1 MFCID
6 LVTCLSILR
15 MSMQIKPGNI
25 IISTNLLDDTNFEK
39 VVIVIT
45 EHNEK
50 GSIGYVFNQLF
61 PRRFN
66 ELEEFKHSVPVP
78 LYAGGPVQTDML
90 YFMHR
95 RSDLIKDGESVANNV
110 YMGGDF
116 KKAVQ
121 LLNNAELSI
130 NDVRLFIGYCGWDAQ
145 ELEDEIAE
153 GSWQLTNASVDL
165 VFSSSSELLWN
176 KLNATK

>member
-1 MFCID
+1 
-6 LVTCLSILR
+6 
-15 MSMQIKPGNI
+15 MQVQPGNI
-25 IISTNLLDDTNFEK
+25 IISTKLLDNTNFEK

-61 PRRFN
+61 PRTFN
-66 ELEEFKHSVPVP
+66 ELEEFKHSIAVP
-78 LYAGGPVQTDML
+78 LYAGGPVQTDKL

-95 RSDLIKDGESVANNV
+95 RPDLIPSDEHVAGNV
-110 YMGGDF
+110 YLNGDF

-121 LLNNAELSI
+121 LLNNGQLPVK
-130 NDVRLFIGYCGWDAQ
+130 DVRLFIGYCGWDFK

-153 GSWQLTNASVDL
+153 GSWQLTNADVDF
-165 VFSSSSELLWN
+165 VFSSTPELLWKELHSAV
-176 KLNATK
+176 KL

>member
-1 MFCID
+1 MK
-6 LVTCLSILR
+6 V
-15 MSMQIKPGNI
+15 QPGNI
-25 IISTNLLDDTNFEK
+25 IISTYLLDDTSFEK
-39 VVIVIT
+39 VTVVIT

-50 GSIGYVFNQLF
+50 GTIGYVFNQLF
-61 PRRFN
+61 PRNFN

-90 YFMHR
+90 YFMHCR
-95 RSDLIKDGESVANNV
+95 PDLITDGQQVANNV

-121 LLNNAELSI
+121 LLNSGELPVA
-130 NDVRLFIGYCGWDAQ
+130 DVRLYIGYCGWDVN
-145 ELEDEIAE
+145 ELEAEIAE

-165 VFSSSSELLWN
+165 VFSTSTESAWK
-176 KLNATK
+176 KLYTAVQV

>member
-1 MFCID
+1 MIMN
-6 LVTCLSILR
+6 L
-15 MSMQIKPGNI
+15 QAGNI
-25 IISTNLLDDTNFEK
+25 IISTDLLNGTEFEK
-39 VVIVIT
+39 VAIVIS

-50 GSIGYVFNQLF
+50 GTIGYVFNQLF
-61 PRRFN
+61 PRNFN
-66 ELEEFKHSVPVP
+66 ELEEFKHSIAVP

-95 RSDLIKDGESVANNV
+95 RPDLIADGEKIADNV

-121 LLNNAELSI
+121 LLNTGQLPVA
-130 NDVRLFIGYCGWDAQ
+130 DVRLYIGYCGWDVN
-145 ELEDEIAE
+145 ELEDEIKE

-165 VFSSSSELLWN
+165 VFSTATESVWD
-176 KLNATK
+176 KLHTTIEA